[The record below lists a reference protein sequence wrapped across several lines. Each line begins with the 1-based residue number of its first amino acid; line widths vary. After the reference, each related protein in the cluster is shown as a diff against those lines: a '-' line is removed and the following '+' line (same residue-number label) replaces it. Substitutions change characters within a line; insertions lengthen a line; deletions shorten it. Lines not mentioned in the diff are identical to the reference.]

1 MLYIAPVWCFGC
13 LLWLAACCWYFCR
26 VVCRLFGYLWFA
38 VVFVGGCVFCVVA
51 CRDVGVMALSVS
63 GCLLLIYI
71 CFVSWL
77 IFRCLLISGGWWV
90 CLLRVLFAWC

>member
-1 MLYIAPVWCFGC
+1 MA
-13 LLWLAACCWYFCR
+13 R
-26 VVCRLFGYLWFA
+26 
-38 VVFVGGCVFCVVA
+38 
-51 CRDVGVMALSVS
+51 RDVGVMALSVS